1 MKKKEDIIGMIEKQD
16 CKLKASY
23 LKTNLSF
30 SSTNTRDSRLSK
42 TEKKI
47 IFLLAR
53 KVMDFPLKNKVTSGE
68 S

>member
-47 IFLLAR
+47 IFSAR
-53 KVMDFPLKNKVTSGE
+53 KE
-68 S
+68 SDGFSTKK

>member
-1 MKKKEDIIGMIEKQD
+1 MKKKKDIIGMIEKQD

-42 TEKKI
+42 TEKKK
-47 IFLLAR
+47 IFSAR
-53 KVMDFPLKNKVTSGE
+53 KE
-68 S
+68 SDGFSTKK